1 MFYEASKAFI
11 KLFEVPQ
18 RSVKK
23 IFHLIF
29 FLRQE
34 LGREELIQLTR
45 DISNTRYLEHFNI
58 LNKCHGALANN

>member
-11 KLFEVPQ
+11 RPFEVAQ

-29 FLRQE
+29 SLRQE
-34 LGREELIQLTR
+34 LGREELIQLTL

-58 LNKCHGALANN
+58 LNKCHGPLANN